1 MIKIRNTP
9 PPCQISL
16 KSFTGLS
23 SREMNGETKSVNDI
37 GHISK
42 RGGAL

>member
-23 SREMNGETKSVNDI
+23 SREIVGELKTNDVN
-37 GHISK
+37 HVSK
-42 RGGAL
+42 RGGVL

>member
-9 PPCQISL
+9 TPCQISV

-23 SREMNGETKSVNDI
+23 SREVVGEHKSNDVN
-37 GHISK
+37 HISK
-42 RGGAL
+42 RGGVL

>member
-1 MIKIRNTP
+1 MIKIRVTP

-23 SREMNGETKSVNDI
+23 SRG
-37 GHISK
+37 ISGNQINSDATMFK
-42 RGGAL
+42 RGGAI